1 MMPVSQVNKGREPHI
16 AVAER
21 LNEHGP
27 QTRAPGVYP
36 SDLSSWRADR
46 TFLPQSR
53 GAISPP
59 KSLGFLL
66 RQSYGTPTCLR
77 QLSSPLR
84 LEYPEAGAWSLC

>member
-1 MMPVSQVNKGREPHI
+1 MMPVSQVNKGKEPRI
-16 AVAER
+16 SVAER

-27 QTRAPGVYP
+27 QTRAPGGLTEP
-36 SDLSSWRADR
+36 SFLSLEELY
-46 TFLPQSR
+46 F
-53 GAISPP
+53 PP